1 MSGDEAHR
9 MGMVAMRQRNAECGS
24 SRQRRRDAGHDRDAD
39 AVLFEFGDFFART
52 SEDHWISGFEAND
65 MLARSRQLDHEL
77 VDVLLPTALALAALA
92 DRHALGLAAREF
104 DDIRGYKVVVEDD
117 IGCLQCPYGFE
128 RQQFGIA
135 RSGTDERDVAGLD
148 GCRERQ

>member
-1 MSGDEAHR
+1 MSWL
-9 MGMVAMRQRNAECGS
+9 MPSCRQ
-24 SRQRRRDAGHDRDAD
+24 
-39 AVLFEFGDFFART
+39 
-52 SEDHWISGFEAND
+52 
-65 MLARSRQLDHEL
+65 
-77 VDVLLPTALALAALA
+77 LALAAFA

-104 DDIRGYKVVVEDD
+104 DDIRGDKVVVEDD
-117 IGCLQCPYGFE
+117 IGCLQRPHGFE